1 MADLE
6 KISKVK
12 LGDYSKKYTNS
23 ILLDLS
29 YDDSFEELKNK
40 LFLETNDCDEE
51 TFNSAPLE
59 FINVESIPVEI
70 CLYNDVDII
79 KNPFVITS
87 GAHEAGVAEN
97 ADQAT
102 SEHMVNVL
110 NIYKNI
116 KNVLDKCPLHS
127 RNSDSSSKI
136 SKILIGSNNFD
147 NAVNLSSISS
157 TNMFNAVNCGMK
169 FDYNKLNQL
178 VTEVTQKVFKDG
190 MENNQKYNGSY
201 ASEFIDLILNE
212 LEYLDDL
219 ASIKN
224 AENTMLKLNLLT
236 ILDERKSKSF
246 NLTPRI
252 INATN
257 LMYFIADQSQN
268 RILVQEFGLA
278 KPDEETYF
286 PSLRGA
292 NISPTLETLTNTD
305 KDLVLMVDDYQNAM
319 KNMQFKAILNINQED
334 FANYKKDDN
343 LTFFK
348 YINKP
353 YDETSREIV
362 KERFFKSNIA
372 LFALTSN
379 AVDLTQDYEDLNESI
394 IEDSYIPSEH
404 SNNSRC
410 MYG

>member
-147 NAVNLSSISS
+147 NAVNI
-157 TNMFNAVNCGMK
+157 
-169 FDYNKLNQL
+169 
-178 VTEVTQKVFKDG
+178 
-190 MENNQKYNGSY
+190 
-201 ASEFIDLILNE
+201 
-212 LEYLDDL
+212 
-219 ASIKN
+219 
-224 AENTMLKLNLLT
+224 
-236 ILDERKSKSF
+236 
-246 NLTPRI
+246 
-252 INATN
+252 
-257 LMYFIADQSQN
+257 
-268 RILVQEFGLA
+268 
-278 KPDEETYF
+278 
-286 PSLRGA
+286 
-292 NISPTLETLTNTD
+292 
-305 KDLVLMVDDYQNAM
+305 
-319 KNMQFKAILNINQED
+319 
-334 FANYKKDDN
+334 
-343 LTFFK
+343 
-348 YINKP
+348 
-353 YDETSREIV
+353 
-362 KERFFKSNIA
+362 
-372 LFALTSN
+372 
-379 AVDLTQDYEDLNESI
+379 
-394 IEDSYIPSEH
+394 
-404 SNNSRC
+404 
-410 MYG
+410 

>member
-169 FDYNKLNQL
+169 FDYNKLNRFI
-178 VTEVTQKVFKDG
+178 TEFERRIFK
-190 MENNQKYNGSY
+190 EEIKNNQKYSREK
-201 ASEFIDLILNE
+201 ASEFIDLLLRE

-219 ASIKN
+219 SSIKH
-224 AENTMLKLNLLT
+224 AENIVLKLNLPT
-236 ILDERKSKSF
+236 ILDERKNKSF
-246 NLTPRI
+246 NLTSRI
-252 INATN
+252 VNATN

-268 RILVQEFGLA
+268 RTLVQEFGLA
-278 KPDEETYF
+278 KPDEETLF
-286 PSLRGA
+286 QSLRGT
-292 NISPTLETLTNTD
+292 NIHPLLKNVTNAD
-305 KDLVLMVDDYQNAM
+305 KDAVLMVDEYQNAM
-319 KNMQFKAILNINQED
+319 KNMQFKAVFNLSQED
-334 FANYKKDDN
+334 FDNYKKDDN

-353 YDETSREIV
+353 YDETSREVV
-362 KERFFKSNIA
+362 KERFFKSNVA
-372 LFALTSN
+372 LFAVSSN
-379 AVDLTQDYEDLNESI
+379 AVIDLSASNDDLYELDTTEI
-394 IEDSYIPSEH
+394 DFSEH